1 MYRNQIA
8 VVDKILLDRVALFFL
23 VFTESKDIE
32 EILDDDE
39 EEEEEEEE
47 VEEECEEEQ
56 ECVGESN
63 YIVEEIPES
72 EIELEVHHQDEHS
85 QDQNSV
91 ELEVY
96 LEDDGEVHEE
106 EDEVVEQPE
115 VKMSRESHRSPAP
128 SNTNM
133 VARKCDNH
141 VQIPISLSDS
151 ENDKDDLESKEFMAE
166 FITLQT
172 SCPAPGRHVCNLCH
186 KEFKFSKWL
195 HSHMKSHSNWIK
207 VGLLV

>member
-1 MYRNQIA
+1 M
-8 VVDKILLDRVALFFL
+8 LLLF
-23 VFTESKDIE
+23 TGSKDIE
-32 EILDDDE
+32 EILDDDDD
-39 EEEEEEEE
+39 EEEEEE

-56 ECVGESN
+56 EGVGESN
-63 YIVEEIPES
+63 YIVEEIPDS
-72 EIELEVHHQDEHS
+72 EFELEEDHQDEHS
-85 QDQNSV
+85 QDQDSV
-91 ELEVY
+91 ELDVY
-96 LEDDGEVHEE
+96 MEDNGEVHEE
-106 EDEVVEQPE
+106 ECEVVEQPQVITSSE
-115 VKMSRESHRSPAP
+115 EPRESHRSPAP

-133 VARKCDNH
+133 VVRKCDNH
-141 VQIPISLSDS
+141 VQMPVSLSDS

-207 VGLLV
+207 VGLLK